1 MKRRSFVVAGS
12 ASLLGAGLLWWAQ
25 EKRGNATSGE
35 PGVVP
40 VPGDARLVSDP
51 NGVLDLR
58 EGFTYRVLQRGGTM
72 MDDGY
77 RVPGRPDAMG
87 CFDLGDGRW
96 ALMRNHELDHSL
108 ARFGAYAAHQKP
120 PPEAYDP
127 KSYGGVSR
135 VLLDQRG
142 QVLSSNLV
150 LTGTARNCA
159 GGMSPWGWLSCE
171 ENVSAKHGFVFLC
184 STEASRVQK
193 PTRIPAYGRFLHEAV
208 AIDPETHTAYLTE
221 DRGDGCLYRFVPRDK
236 AQPFG
241 EGQLQAMAVQGY
253 PRFKL
258 GKELGAF
265 AQFPLSWVDVPAA
278 AGDRD
283 ELRYAAQERGAAIV
297 TRGEGIWRMKDGFA
311 VTSTSGGPH
320 ATGQIF
326 HLAPTATGGK
336 LRLIAQSNDPR
347 QLDMPDNV
355 TVTPWGDL
363 MVCEDNHRAPCL
375 RLVTQSGKVNTFA
388 FNSGSRSEFAGVCF
402 SPDGKILFVNIQ
414 EANLTVAIEGPWQT
428 LATT

>member
-1 MKRRSFVVAGS
+1 MVAGS
-12 ASLLGAGLLWWAQ
+12 ASLLGAGLLCWAQ
-25 EKRGNATSGE
+25 AKRGNATSGE
-35 PGVVP
+35 VGVGP
-40 VPGDARLVSDP
+40 AVPGDARLVRDP
-51 NGVLDLR
+51 GGLLDLH
-58 EGFTYRVLQRGGTM
+58 EGFSYRVLQRGGTK

-108 ARFGAYAAHQKP
+108 LRFGPYSAQQKP

-135 VLLDQRG
+135 VLLDTRG

-150 LTGTARNCA
+150 LIGTARNCA

-171 ENVSAKHGFVFLC
+171 ENVSGKHGYVFLC
-184 STEASRVQK
+184 STEASRVQ
-193 PTRIPAYGRFLHEAV
+193 PPMRIPAYGRFLHEAV
-208 AIDPETHTAYLTE
+208 AIDPEDHTAYLTE
-221 DRGDGCLYRFVPRDK
+221 DRGDGCLYRFVPNDPDR
-236 AQPFG
+236 PFG
-241 EGQLQAMAVQGY
+241 VGQLQAMTVHGQ

-258 GKELGAF
+258 GADLPAF
-265 AQFPLSWVDVPAA
+265 AQFELGWVDVPVD
-278 AGDRD
+278 AGERD

-297 TRGEGIWRMKDGFA
+297 TRGEGIWRLKDGFA
-311 VTSTSGGPH
+311 LTSTSGGPH

-326 HLAPTATGGK
+326 HLSPNRQGGK

-375 RLVTQSGKVNTFA
+375 RLVTQRGRVSTFA
-388 FNSGSRSEFAGVCF
+388 LNRGSRSEFAGVCF
-402 SPDGKILFVNIQ
+402 SPDGKLLFVNIQ
-414 EANLTVAIEGPWQT
+414 EANLTLAIEGPWQT
-428 LATT
+428 LTTS